1 MASIVGNDFNT
12 SKIFELLPACTE
24 NHFSVG
30 HTGSPEDVIL
40 NRVRSTSFVAALSVD
55 EREKIDSEIKAVIAI
70 EPLLAGKD
78 VVTVPYETAAFY
90 VEKLA
95 R

>member
-1 MASIVGNDFNT
+1 M
-12 SKIFELLPACTE
+12 
-24 NHFSVG
+24 
-30 HTGSPEDVIL
+30 IL
-40 NRVRSTSFVAALSVD
+40 NRVRSTSFIAALAAD
-55 EREKIDSEIKAVIAI
+55 EREKIDSEVKALIAD

>member
-1 MASIVGNDFNT
+1 MANY
-12 SKIFELLPACTE
+12 
-24 NHFSVG
+24 FSVG

-40 NRVRSTSFVAALSVD
+40 NRERSTSFVAALSVD
-55 EREKIDSEIKAVIAI
+55 EREKTDSAIKA
-70 EPLLAGKD
+70 LLAGKD
-78 VVTVPYETAAFY
+78 VVMVPYETAAFY